1 MTKIILALDVGFGNV
16 KAAWGFEHSNE
27 TEIIFRSIANLISKS
42 SNSPVTSSKGRV
54 PVVVDGDTFMVG
66 PDAYLSEG
74 TSILDFNFV
83 LRKEYLAFIRG
94 AIHFMFRKTG
104 VNHKIDVLAV
114 GLPVGNY
121 ESHNEALA
129 KICKGLHEIP
139 TPTEFVASFGAT
151 VKVMVEKVIIV
162 PQPLGALT
170 VFSSKC
176 AQANINMGTVLV
188 IDPGFK
194 TLDWIFSNG
203 LDVDMKRSGSFDG
216 GVSVL
221 LREISNLVGKK
232 LGFGFIDMI
241 EVEKALSSGRIFA
254 GGRSHD
260 FSPYSGLVQE
270 SASKVIDKFFGAVEI
285 DREFDSIVLTGGG
298 GKFYRDALNKKFP
311 THTIECADDAVMDN
325 VHGFYM
331 LAKGGMP

>member
-1 MTKIILALDVGFGNV
+1 MTKIILAVDSGYGNV
-16 KAAWGFEHSNE
+16 KAAWGAEPSNE
-27 TEIIFRSIANLISKS
+27 NEIIFRAIANSISNS

-83 LRKEYLAFIRG
+83 HRKEYLAFLRG
-94 AIHFMFRKTG
+94 AIHYMLRKLG
-104 VNHKIDVLAV
+104 IHHKIDCLVV
-114 GLPVGNY
+114 GLPVSNY

-139 TPTEFVASFGAT
+139 TPLEFVAIFGSI

-162 PQPLGALT
+162 PQPLGALS

-176 AQANINMGTVLV
+176 AQASMNMGTVLV

-203 LDVDMKRSGSFDG
+203 MDVDMKRSGSFDG

-221 LREISNLVGKK
+221 LREISSIVGKK
-232 LGFGFIDMI
+232 LGVGFIDMI

-260 FSPYSGLVQE
+260 FSPYIGLIQE

-285 DREFDSIVLTGGG
+285 EREFDSIVLTGGG
-298 GKFYRDALNKKFP
+298 GKFYRDALSKKFP
-311 THTIECADDAVMDN
+311 THKIECADDSVMDN
-325 VHGFYM
+325 VRGFY
-331 LAKGGMP
+331 LIARGNMP